1 VPFLLSA
8 TDQYSEKIRERAMLL
23 AIRERVMGIV
33 GWVLLGFLAVAFAF
47 FGLNSYL
54 GDSTRRYAASV
65 NDVEIPLA
73 AQQRAYQQ
81 LRANLQAQ
89 LGESYDPAMIN
100 EELLKKNA
108 LLQLIREQLLLQAAQ
123 ADGFTVSKELL
134 AARISAIDAFRD
146 GDAFSS
152 QKYESILRNQGI
164 NPAQFER
171 RLSRELV
178 TQQLTNGIA
187 GTAEATPGMVTELY
201 RLQAQQRRFRYVT
214 VPVTAYLGKEAIDD
228 ADIEKYYQENSNEF
242 MSPERIRTNYV
253 ELIADNLEVDT
264 EVDEAA
270 LKALYDEQSEKYITE
285 EQRQARHILV
295 SLPPDADTD
304 AVAQARSRAQ
314 LILERLEQG
323 EAFAETAS
331 AESDDPGS
339 AANGGDLGF
348 FGKGVMAP
356 EFEEAV
362 FTLDKGAR
370 SGIVKTPFGFHIIE
384 VTDIK
389 PEIATPFEDVRDE
402 LVREYLAEARSDLFF
417 EYSEL
422 LANAAFENP
431 DSLDSAA
438 SELNIEVR
446 SSEWLTRDGGPGI
459 GEYPEIIT
467 AAFQQDVLESGN
479 NSEPVEVAD
488 NHQVVIRLLDHE
500 PAEALPLESV
510 REDITRKVNDLR
522 ARDLVYQEGENLLQ
536 ELRSGTPFGEI
547 AKKLDT
553 ALMDSGLINRNS
565 DKPDRAII
573 QEAFQMPEPVNETPS
588 LAGLVMKNGDYVV
601 MSLEE
606 IRDGVMSELSEAD
619 RNQVIREVSSLQ
631 GRSEIDAAIK
641 TLKDNATI
649 IIPDDNDQDGQP

>member
-1 VPFLLSA
+1 
-8 TDQYSEKIRERAMLL
+8 MLL

-33 GWVLLGFLAVAFAF
+33 GWILLGFLAVAFGF
-47 FGLNSYL
+47 FGLDSYL
-54 GDSTRRYAASV
+54 RDSTSTYAASV

-73 AQQRAYQQ
+73 AQQRAYLQ
-81 LRANLQAQ
+81 LRANLQEQ
-89 LGESYDPAMIN
+89 LGQSYDPAMIN
-100 EELLKKNA
+100 EEAIRKNA
-108 LLQLIREQLLLQAAQ
+108 LQQLIREQLLLQAAK

-134 AARISAIDAFRD
+134 AARVSAIDAFRD

-152 QKYESILRNQGI
+152 QKYERVLRSQGI
-164 NPAQFER
+164 SPAQFKR
-171 RLSRELV
+171 RLSIELV
-178 TQQLTNGIA
+178 TQQLMNGIA
-187 GTAEATPGMVTELY
+187 GTAESTPGMVNDLY

-214 VPVTAYLGKEAIDD
+214 VPVTAYLGKEAADD
-228 ADIEKYYQENSNEF
+228 AEIEKYYQENSNEF
-242 MSPERIRTNYV
+242 MSPERIRINYV

-264 EVDEAA
+264 EVDEEA

-295 SLPPDADTD
+295 SLPPDSDMD
-304 AVAQARSRAQ
+304 AVAKARSKAQ
-314 LILERLEQG
+314 LILERLEKG
-323 EAFAETAS
+323 EAFAEIAS

-356 EFEEAV
+356 EFEETV
-362 FTLDKGAR
+362 FTLDKGER

-384 VTDIK
+384 VTGIT

-422 LANAAFENP
+422 LANVAFENP

-446 SSEWLTRDGGPGI
+446 TSEWLTRDGGPGI
-459 GEYPEIIT
+459 GEYPEIT
-467 AAFQQDVLESGN
+467 AAAFQQDILESGN
-479 NSEPVEVAD
+479 NSEPVEVAN

-510 REDITRKVNDLR
+510 REEITRKVNDLK

-536 ELRSGTPFGEI
+536 ELRSGTPLGEI
-547 AKKLDT
+547 AKKLDSE
-553 ALMDSGLINRNS
+553 LLDSGLITRNS
-565 DKPDRAII
+565 DKPDKAII
-573 QEAFQMPEPVNETPS
+573 QEAFLMPEPVNETSS
-588 LAGLVMKNGDYVV
+588 LAGLVMENGDYVV
-601 MSLEE
+601 LSLEE
-606 IRDGVMSELSEAD
+606 IRDGDMSELPEAS
-619 RNQVIREVSSLQ
+619 RKQVIREVSSLQ
-631 GRSEIDAAIK
+631 GRSEIDAAVN

-649 IIPDDNDQDGQP
+649 IIPDEKNQDGQP

>member
-1 VPFLLSA
+1 
-8 TDQYSEKIRERAMLL
+8 MLL

-33 GWVLLGFLAVAFAF
+33 GWILLGFLAVAFGF
-47 FGLNSYL
+47 FGLDSYL
-54 GDSTRRYAASV
+54 RDSTSTYAASV

-73 AQQRAYQQ
+73 AQQRAYLQ
-81 LRANLQAQ
+81 LRANLQEQ
-89 LGESYDPAMIN
+89 LGQSYDPAMIN
-100 EELLKKNA
+100 EEAIRKNA
-108 LLQLIREQLLLQAAQ
+108 LQQLIREQLLLQAAK

-134 AARISAIDAFRD
+134 AARVSAIDAFRD

-152 QKYESILRNQGI
+152 QKYERVLRSQGI
-164 NPAQFER
+164 SPAQFKR
-171 RLSRELV
+171 RLSIELV
-178 TQQLTNGIA
+178 TQQLMNGIA
-187 GTAEATPGMVTELY
+187 GTAESTPGMVNDLY

-214 VPVTAYLGKEAIDD
+214 VPVTAYLGKEAADD
-228 ADIEKYYQENSNEF
+228 AEIEKYYQENSNEF
-242 MSPERIRTNYV
+242 MSPERIRINYV

-264 EVDEAA
+264 EVDEEA
-270 LKALYDEQSEKYITE
+270 LKALYDEQSVKYITE

-295 SLPPDADTD
+295 SLPPDSDMD
-304 AVAQARSRAQ
+304 AAAKARSKAQ
-314 LILERLEQG
+314 LILERLEKG
-323 EAFAETAS
+323 EAFAEIAS

-362 FTLDKGAR
+362 FTLDKGER

-384 VTDIK
+384 VTGIT

-422 LANAAFENP
+422 LANVAFENP

-446 SSEWLTRDGGPGI
+446 TSEWLTRDGGPGI
-459 GEYPEIIT
+459 GEYPEIT
-467 AAFQQDVLESGN
+467 AAAFQQDILESGN
-479 NSEPVEVAD
+479 NSEPVEVAN

-510 REDITRKVNDLR
+510 REEITRKVNDLK

-536 ELRSGTPFGEI
+536 ELRSGTPLGEI
-547 AKKLDT
+547 AKKLDSE
-553 ALMDSGLINRNS
+553 LLDSGLITRNS
-565 DKPDRAII
+565 DKPDKAII
-573 QEAFQMPEPVNETPS
+573 QEAFLMPEPVNETSS
-588 LAGLVMKNGDYVV
+588 LAGLVMENGDYVV
-601 MSLEE
+601 LSLEE
-606 IRDGVMSELSEAD
+606 IRDGDMSELPEAS
-619 RNQVIREVSSLQ
+619 RKQVIREVSSLQ
-631 GRSEIDAAIK
+631 GRSEIDAAVN

-649 IIPDDNDQDGQP
+649 IIPDEKNQDGQP

>member
-1 VPFLLSA
+1 
-8 TDQYSEKIRERAMLL
+8 MLL

-33 GWVLLGFLAVAFAF
+33 GWVLLGFLGVAFAF

-54 GDSTRRYAASV
+54 GNSTRTYAASV

-81 LRANLQAQ
+81 LRANLQEQ
-89 LGESYDPAMIN
+89 LGQSYDPAMIN
-100 EELLKKNA
+100 EEVLKKTA
-108 LLQLIREQLLLQAAQ
+108 LQQLIREQLLLQAAE

-134 AARISAIDAFRD
+134 AARISAIDAFRN

-152 QKYESILRNQGI
+152 EKYERLLRSQGLS
-164 NPAQFER
+164 PAQFER

-187 GTAEATPGMVTELY
+187 GTAEATPGMAENLY

-214 VPVTAYLGKEAIDD
+214 VPVSAYLGKEAADD
-228 ADIEKYYQENSNEF
+228 AEIEKYYQENSSEF
-242 MSPERIRTNYV
+242 MSPERIRINYV

-264 EVDEAA
+264 EIDEDA

-285 EQRQARHILV
+285 EQRRARHILV
-295 SLPPDADTD
+295 SLPPDADGET
-304 AVAQARSRAQ
+304 VAKARSKAQ
-314 LILERLEQG
+314 LILERLEKG
-323 EAFAETAS
+323 EAFAEIAG

-362 FTLDKGAR
+362 FTLGKGER
-370 SGIVKTPFGFHIIE
+370 SGIVKTAFGFHIIE

-402 LVREYLAEARSDLFF
+402 LVREYLADARNDLFYD
-417 EYSEL
+417 YSEL

-438 SELNIEVR
+438 SEINAEVR
-446 SSEWLTRDGGPGI
+446 TSEWLTRDGGPGI
-459 GEYPEIIT
+459 GEYPEVIA
-467 AAFQQDVLESGN
+467 AAFQQDILESGN
-479 NSEPVEVAD
+479 NSEPIEVAD

-500 PAEALPLESV
+500 PAETLPLESV
-510 REDITRKVNDLR
+510 REEITRKVNDLK
-522 ARDLVYQEGENLLQ
+522 ARNLVSREGEKLLQ
-536 ELRSGTPFGEI
+536 QLRSGTPLGEI
-547 AKKLDT
+547 AKKLD
-553 ALMDSGLINRNS
+553 AVLMDSGLINRNS

-573 QEAFQMPEPVNETPS
+573 QKAFLMPEPENEKSS
-588 LAGLVMKNGDYVV
+588 LASLVMENGDYVIL
-601 MSLEE
+601 SLDE
-606 IRDGVMSELSEAD
+606 IRDGVMSELPEPD
-619 RNQVIREVSSLQ
+619 RKQVIREVSSLQ
-631 GRSEIDAAIK
+631 GRSEVDAAIN
-641 TLKDNATI
+641 TLMNNATI
-649 IIPDDNDQDGQP
+649 IIPDGQDQDGQP

>member
-1 VPFLLSA
+1 
-8 TDQYSEKIRERAMLL
+8 MLL

-54 GDSTRRYAASV
+54 GDSTRMYAASV

-73 AQQRAYQQ
+73 AQQRTYQQ
-81 LRANLQAQ
+81 LRANLQEQ
-89 LGESYDPAMIN
+89 LGQAYDPAMIN
-100 EELLKKNA
+100 EEMLKKSA
-108 LLQLIREQLLLQAAQ
+108 LQQLIREQLLLQAAQ
-123 ADGFTVSKELL
+123 ADGFAVSKEML
-134 AARISAIDAFRD
+134 AARISAIEAFRD

-152 QKYESILRNQGI
+152 QKYERLLRTQGI

-178 TQQLTNGIA
+178 TQQLINGIS
-187 GTAEATPGMVTELY
+187 GTAASTPGMVEDLY
-201 RLQAQQRRFRYVT
+201 RLQAQQRHFRYVT
-214 VPVTAYLGKEAIDD
+214 VPVTAYLGKQAADD
-228 ADIEKYYQENSNEF
+228 AEVEKYYQENSNEF
-242 MSPERIRTNYV
+242 MSPERIRIHYV

-264 EVDEAA
+264 EVDAAA

-295 SLPPDADTD
+295 SLPPGSDAD

-323 EAFAETAS
+323 EVFAEIAG

-339 AANGGDLGF
+339 AANGGDLGS

-362 FTLDKGAR
+362 FTLDKGER
-370 SGIVKTPFGFHIIE
+370 SGIVKTAFGFHIIE

-389 PEIATPFEDVRDE
+389 PEIATPLEDVRDE
-402 LVREYLAEARSDLFF
+402 LEREYLAEARSDLFF

-431 DSLDSAA
+431 DSLDSVA
-438 SELNIEVR
+438 SELDIEVR
-446 SSEWLTRDGGPGI
+446 TSEWLTRDGGPGI
-459 GEYPEIIT
+459 GEYPEIIA

-500 PAEALPLESV
+500 PAESLPLESV
-510 REDITRKVNDLR
+510 REEITRKVNDLK
-522 ARDLVYQEGENLLQ
+522 ARDLASREGENLLQ
-536 ELRSGTPFGEI
+536 ELRSGTPFGEV

-553 ALMDSGLINRNS
+553 PLMDSGLITRNS

-573 QEAFQMPEPVNETPS
+573 QEAFLMPGPANETPS
-588 LAGLVMKNGDYVV
+588 LAGLVMRNGDYVIL
-601 MSLEE
+601 SLEE

-619 RNQVIREVSSLQ
+619 RKQVIREVSSLQ
-631 GRSEIDAAIK
+631 GRAEVDAAIN

-649 IIPDDNDQDGQP
+649 IIPDAKDQDG

>member
-1 VPFLLSA
+1 
-8 TDQYSEKIRERAMLL
+8 MLL

-54 GDSTRRYAASV
+54 GDSTRMYAASV

-73 AQQRAYQQ
+73 AQQRTYQQ
-81 LRANLQAQ
+81 LRANLQEQ
-89 LGESYDPAMIN
+89 LGQAYDPAMIN
-100 EELLKKNA
+100 EEMLKKSA
-108 LLQLIREQLLLQAAQ
+108 LQQLIREQLLLQAAQ
-123 ADGFTVSKELL
+123 ADGFAVSKEML
-134 AARISAIDAFRD
+134 AARISAIEAFRD

-152 QKYESILRNQGI
+152 QKYERLLRTQGI

-178 TQQLTNGIA
+178 TQQLINGIS
-187 GTAEATPGMVTELY
+187 GTAASTPGMVEDLY
-201 RLQAQQRRFRYVT
+201 RLQAQQRHFRYVT
-214 VPVTAYLGKEAIDD
+214 VPVTAYLGKQAADD
-228 ADIEKYYQENSNEF
+228 AEVEKYYQENSNEF
-242 MSPERIRTNYV
+242 MSPERIRIHYV

-264 EVDEAA
+264 EVDAAA

-295 SLPPDADTD
+295 SLPPGSDAD

-323 EAFAETAS
+323 EVFAEIAG

-339 AANGGDLGF
+339 AANGGDLGS

-362 FTLDKGAR
+362 FTLDKGER
-370 SGIVKTPFGFHIIE
+370 SGIVKTAFGFHIIE

-389 PEIATPFEDVRDE
+389 PEIATPLEDVRDE
-402 LVREYLAEARSDLFF
+402 LEREYLAEARGDLFF

-431 DSLDSAA
+431 DSLDSVA
-438 SELNIEVR
+438 SELDIEVR
-446 SSEWLTRDGGPGI
+446 TSEWLTRDGGPGI
-459 GEYPEIIT
+459 GEYPEIIA

-500 PAEALPLESV
+500 PAESLPLESV
-510 REDITRKVNDLR
+510 REEITRKVNDLK
-522 ARDLVYQEGENLLQ
+522 ARDLASREGENLLQ
-536 ELRSGTPFGEI
+536 ELRSGTPFGEV

-553 ALMDSGLINRNS
+553 PLMDSGLITRNS

-573 QEAFQMPEPVNETPS
+573 QEAFLMPGPANETPS
-588 LAGLVMKNGDYVV
+588 LAGLVMRNGDYVIL
-601 MSLEE
+601 SLEE

-619 RNQVIREVSSLQ
+619 RKQVIREVSSLQ
-631 GRSEIDAAIK
+631 GRAEVDAAIN

-649 IIPDDNDQDGQP
+649 IIPDAKDQDG

>member
-1 VPFLLSA
+1 
-8 TDQYSEKIRERAMLL
+8 MLL

-33 GWVLLGFLAVAFAF
+33 GWVLLGILAVAFAF

-54 GDSTRRYAASV
+54 GDSTRTYAASV

-73 AQQRAYQQ
+73 EQQRAYQQ

-89 LGESYDPAMIN
+89 LGQSYDPAMIN
-100 EELLKKNA
+100 EEMLKKNA
-108 LLQLIREQLLLQAAQ
+108 LQRLIREQLLLQAAE

-146 GDAFSS
+146 GDTFSS
-152 QKYESILRNQGI
+152 EKYERILRSQGI

-171 RLSRELV
+171 SLSRELV

-187 GTAEATPGMVTELY
+187 GTAGSTPGMATELY

-214 VPVTAYLGKEAIDD
+214 VPVTAYLGKEAADD
-228 ADIEKYYQENSNEF
+228 AEIEKYYQENSSEF
-242 MSPERIRTNYV
+242 MSPERVRINYV

-264 EVDEAA
+264 EVDEDA

-314 LILERLEQG
+314 LIIERLEQG
-323 EAFAETAS
+323 EAFAEIAS
-331 AESDDPGS
+331 TESDDPGS

-348 FGKGVMAP
+348 FGTGVMAP

-362 FTLDKGAR
+362 FALDKGAR
-370 SGIVKTPFGFHIIE
+370 SGIVKTAFGFHIIE

-389 PEIATPFEDVRDE
+389 PEIATPFEEVRDE

-422 LANAAFENP
+422 VANAAFENP

-446 SSEWLTRDGGPGI
+446 TSEWLTRDGGPGI
-459 GEYPEIIT
+459 GEYPEIIA

-488 NHQVVIRLLDHE
+488 NHQVVIRLLEHE
-500 PAEALPLESV
+500 PAEILPLESV
-510 REDITRKVNDLR
+510 REEITRKVNDLK
-522 ARDLVYQEGENLLQ
+522 ARNLVSREGENLLQ
-536 ELRSGTPFGEI
+536 ELRSGTPLGEI

-553 ALMDSGLINRNS
+553 ELMDSGLITRNS
-565 DKPDRAII
+565 DKPDRVII
-573 QEAFQMPEPVNETPS
+573 QEAFLMPEPANEMSS
-588 LAGLVMKNGDYVV
+588 LAGLVMENGDYVV
-601 MSLEE
+601 LSLEE
-606 IRDGVMSELSEAD
+606 ILDGDMSKLPEAD
-619 RNQVIREVSSLQ
+619 RKQVIREVSSLH
-631 GRSEIDAAIK
+631 GRSEVDAAVN
-641 TLKDNATI
+641 TLMDNATI
-649 IIPDDNDQDGQP
+649 IIPGDKDQDGQP

>member
-1 VPFLLSA
+1 
-8 TDQYSEKIRERAMLL
+8 MLL

-33 GWVLLGFLAVAFAF
+33 GWVLLGFLGVAFAF

-54 GDSTRRYAASV
+54 GDSTRTYAASV
-65 NDVEIPLA
+65 NDVEIPMA
-73 AQQRAYQQ
+73 AQQRAYLQ
-81 LRANLQAQ
+81 LRANLQSQ
-89 LGESYDPAMIN
+89 LGQSYDPAMID
-100 EELLKKNA
+100 EAALKITA
-108 LLQLIREQLLLQAAQ
+108 LQQLIREQLLLQAAE

-146 GDAFSS
+146 GNAFSS
-152 QKYESILRNQGI
+152 EKYERLLRSQGLS
-164 NPAQFER
+164 PAQFER

-187 GTAEATPGMVTELY
+187 ATAEATPGMAEDLY

-214 VPVTAYLGKEAIDD
+214 VPVSAYLGKEATDD
-228 ADIEKYYQENSNEF
+228 AEIEKYYQENSSEF
-242 MSPERIRTNYV
+242 MSPERIRINYV

-264 EVDEAA
+264 EVDEDA
-270 LKALYDEQSEKYITE
+270 LKALYDEQSEKYITG

-295 SLPPDADTD
+295 SLLPDADTET
-304 AVAQARSRAQ
+304 VAKARSKAQ
-314 LILERLEQG
+314 LILERLEKG
-323 EAFAETAS
+323 EAFAEIAG

-362 FTLDKGAR
+362 FTLGKGER
-370 SGIVKTPFGFHIIE
+370 SGIVKTAFGFHIIE

-402 LVREYLAEARSDLFF
+402 LVREYLADARNDLFF

-438 SELNIEVR
+438 SEINAEVR
-446 SSEWLTRDGGPGI
+446 TSEWLTRGGGPGI
-459 GEYPEIIT
+459 GEYPEVIA
-467 AAFQQDVLESGN
+467 AAFQQEILESGN
-479 NSEPVEVAD
+479 NSEPIEVAD

-510 REDITRKVNDLR
+510 REEITRKVNDLK
-522 ARDLVYQEGENLLQ
+522 ARNLVSREGENLLR
-536 ELRSGTPFGEI
+536 ELRSGIPLDEI
-547 AKKLDT
+547 AKKLDA

-565 DKPDRAII
+565 GKPDKAII
-573 QEAFQMPEPVNETPS
+573 QKAFLMPEPENEKSS
-588 LAGLVMKNGDYVV
+588 LAGLVMENGDYVIL
-601 MSLEE
+601 SLEE
-606 IRDGVMSELSEAD
+606 IRDGVMSELPEAD
-619 RNQVIREVSSLQ
+619 RKQVIREVSSLQ
-631 GRSEIDAAIK
+631 GRSEVDAAIN
-641 TLKDNATI
+641 TLKSNATI
-649 IIPDDNDQDGQP
+649 IIPDEQDQDGQP